1 MATSLIWWEAM
12 AAKFPA
18 ANAPAALFTAGA
30 NFNWMGLSFAGNAGA
45 ADEYCDFIGVVPD
58 SYTGAGNVTARIYWV
73 PAAASPAGE
82 NCSWDV
88 SILGR
93 VDDEIF
99 DAAFTD
105 TATFNDV
112 VTAAADL
119 QVAPVALA
127 APTLQPGDIIL
138 LRVNRDH
145 DEADGGTAL
154 DEDAV
159 LIGIQLVE
167 D

>member
-18 ANAPAALFTAGA
+18 ANAPAAVFTAGA

-45 ADEYCDFIGVVPD
+45 ADESCDFIGIVPD
-58 SYTGAGNVTARIYWV
+58 SYTGGGNVTMRVYWV
-73 PAAASPAGE
+73 PAAGAPAGE

-88 SILGR
+88 SLLGR
-93 VDDEIF
+93 VDDEVF
-99 DAAFTD
+99 DVAFSD
-105 TATFNDV
+105 TATVNDP
-112 VTAAADL
+112 VTAAGDL
-119 QVAPVALA
+119 QVAACALA
-127 APTLQPGDIIL
+127 APSLAPGDL
-138 LRVNRDH
+138 LLVRINRDH
-145 DEADGGTAL
+145 DEANGGTAL

-159 LIGIQLVE
+159 LVGIQLVE